1 MKRVKKMTNKLIID
15 VSSSQDHPI
24 DFKKVKKAGV
34 KAVILKA
41 TQGTDYVN
49 PFFHEDLEGCN
60 KVGLPVMAYHFA
72 EFGDVNA
79 EVEAFTKVAG
89 SRARALDIETS
100 TNVAWA
106 TEFIQ
111 AIQKQFSLNRD
122 QTMLYG
128 SASSIPQGNPREFLL
143 WVAAYHTTPNNSTVP
158 NTSLWQYSDSGK
170 IDGINN
176 NVDLSKWVGT
186 TQNFNSFF
194 GLK

>member
-1 MKRVKKMTNKLIID
+1 
-15 VSSSQDHPI
+15 
-24 DFKKVKKAGV
+24 
-34 KAVILKA
+34 
-41 TQGTDYVN
+41 
-49 PFFHEDLEGCN
+49 
-60 KVGLPVMAYHFA
+60 MAYHFA

-89 SRARALDIETS
+89 SRSRALDIETS

-128 SASSIPQGNPREFLL
+128 SASTIPQGNPREFLL

-170 IDGINN
+170 IDGITN
-176 NVDLSKWVGT
+176 NVDLSKWIGT